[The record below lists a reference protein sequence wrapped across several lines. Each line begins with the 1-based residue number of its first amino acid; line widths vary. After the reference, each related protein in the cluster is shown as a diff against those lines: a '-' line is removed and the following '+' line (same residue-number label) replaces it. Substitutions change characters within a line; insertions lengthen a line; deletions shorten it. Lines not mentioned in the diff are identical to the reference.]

1 VLYLV
6 RHGRTEANAGLR
18 LQGRID
24 LPIDE
29 VGRRQ
34 AAALGSMFGTIDRLV
49 CSPLLRARQT
59 AEVFGMEPEID
70 ERWLEMDYGV
80 MDGVRMA
87 EVSTDMWDRWTSDAD
102 FAPDGGETLH
112 QLADRV
118 WAACTDLMEDAR
130 RHEVVV
136 VTHATP
142 VKAAMAWA
150 LGVPA
155 SVTWRSYVD
164 QATITK
170 VMIRDRGPVLAGFN
184 IAPAPLP

>member
-1 VLYLV
+1 MLYIV

-29 VGRRQ
+29 VGRAQ
-34 AAALGSMFGTIDRLV
+34 AAALGAMFTKVDRLI

-80 MDGVRMA
+80 MDGQRMA
-87 EVSTDMWDRWTSDAD
+87 EVSSEMWDLWTSDAD
-102 FAPDGGETLH
+102 FAPEGGETLH
-112 QLADRV
+112 QLAARV

-130 RHEVVV
+130 RHDVVV

-184 IAPAPLP
+184 IAPTPL